1 MAFRDA
7 QLANEQISKVL
18 MGADIPNLQGQV
30 DVDATDRKGLGGFG
44 EVYVGQCNG
53 IVSCSTFLSAAGIEL
68 MPKCASRV
76 CVSRF

>member
-7 QLANEQISKVL
+7 QLANELSKVL
-18 MGADIPNLQGQV
+18 TEADIPNLQGQV
-30 DVDATDRKGLGGFG
+30 NVDATERKGLGAFG
-44 EVYVGQCNG
+44 EVYVGQYKG
-53 IVSCSTFLSAAGIEL
+53 IVSCTTSLSAAGIEL